1 MQNSGEDKANDYD
14 GTLGSDSG
22 GEAVLKAGAGIT
34 VGGQA
39 VELSRGSAPNGG
51 YISAPNAAFQAAG
64 NSLTISMWLKLTDN
78 PTWNHI
84 FSMGTDK
91 NHYALL
97 ATVGNPY
104 GTPVG
109 LTMGINNGSGE
120 YRMAAAPAD
129 TVLPGDWAMVT
140 YCQDEQG
147 RAAFYL
153 NGQLVESTRCYYAD
167 MTEKGDGTIPV
178 GFGDV
183 AGSNNS
189 GGVYFGKNA
198 IFADPATDGL
208 IGEIR
213 VYDDVL
219 SGDAIA
225 ALYDAAMDSLE
236 EMAFQDA
243 VETVRGFDK
252 REITKTIELPT
263 EGGSGCDIAWTV
275 ASGHAEIRDNV
286 LYKTEGA
293 AENEPITLTAT
304 MSYGEESGSVLV
316 DDLVLKD
323 AYVGQ
328 VMSYFTN
335 RDDTCGL
342 KLAYTYDLKNFMPL
356 NGGQAVVARTVGSN
370 RMRDPSIFRKKDGT
384 FGVSNTNDWDS
395 PYIGLMDSVDL
406 CTFTNERL
414 VPTGF
419 NDGQASHVRSWVP
432 EINYDRVTG
441 FYYVYWSDYGNDHPC
456 YYNTTPDLE
465 ADTFSD
471 AGVYFDIGINIIDSS
486 IKWENGQ
493 YHLVYKLENGSG
505 AGYGT
510 LLMAHS
516 DTLAPGSWET
526 SLHPIGGTN
535 AGYPQSEGPNWA
547 KSYADGKYY
556 IYTDEFTGGVT
567 YYTSSPSAIR
577 RCYKRSK
584 NPHCHLAVRI
594 LYAPVGA
601 AL

>member
-1 MQNSGEDKANDYD
+1 MKRLISLLLATVLLLGLLPLAALADNNLVLHYDFQNGAADTSGNGYD
-14 GTLGSDSG
+14 GTIQADSG
-22 GEAVLKAGAGIT
+22 AAAVLTETGGKNNGAALELTRGSNGAG
-34 VGGQA
+34 GY
-39 VELSRGSAPNGG
+39 VELPV
-51 YISAPNAAFQAAG
+51 AA
-64 NSLTISMWLKLTDN
+64 LTAITGDWSMNLWVKLTDN

-120 YRMAAAPAD
+120 YRVAAAPAD

-243 VETVRGFDK
+243 
-252 REITKTIELPT
+252 
-263 EGGSGCDIAWTV
+263 
-275 ASGHAEIRDNV
+275 
-286 LYKTEGA
+286 
-293 AENEPITLTAT
+293 
-304 MSYGEESGSVLV
+304 
-316 DDLVLKD
+316 
-323 AYVGQ
+323 YVGQ

-335 RDDTCGL
+335 RDDTRGL
-342 KLAYTYDLKNFMPL
+342 KLAYVAKHGLMTGVG
-356 NGGQAVVARTVGSN
+356 NGRFNPDGAVTRAMVWTVLARMAGEDTDGGATWYSKAQIWAMETGVS
-370 RMRDPSIFRKKDGT
+370 DGT
-384 FGVSNTNDWDS
+384 KPMESITGEQLAAMLYRFEGSPKVSGNLSAYPDGNTVSDWAADAMVWATET
-395 PYIGLMDSVDL
+395 GL
-406 CTFTNERL
+406 
-414 VPTGF
+414 
-419 NDGQASHVRSWVP
+419 
-432 EINYDRVTG
+432 IN
-441 FYYVYWSDYGNDHPC
+441 
-456 YYNTTPDLE
+456 
-465 ADTFSD
+465 
-471 AGVYFDIGINIIDSS
+471 GINGYL
-486 IKWENGQ
+486 KPQ
-493 YHLVYKLENGSG
+493 SG
-505 AGYGT
+505 AT
-510 LLMAHS
+510 RARLATMLMR
-516 DTLAPGSWET
+516 
-526 SLHPIGGTN
+526 
-535 AGYPQSEGPNWA
+535 
-547 KSYADGKYY
+547 
-556 IYTDEFTGGVT
+556 FT
-567 YYTSSPSAIR
+567 A
-577 RCYKRSK
+577 
-584 NPHCHLAVRI
+584 
-594 LYAPVGA
+594 
-601 AL
+601 

>member
-1 MQNSGEDKANDYD
+1 MQKPPWAGCHGGQRVEKVFSPRCADFETFKKVSKSCLIERAVGFLPPAHTPRCSVASVFCGVFLQPVISLLATVLLLGLLPLAALADNKLVLHYDFQNGAGDTSGNGYD
-14 GTLGSDSG
+14 GTIQADSG
-22 GEAVLKAGAGIT
+22 AAAVLTETGGKNNGAALELTRGSNGAG
-34 VGGQA
+34 GY
-39 VELSRGSAPNGG
+39 VELPV
-51 YISAPNAAFQAAG
+51 AA
-64 NSLTISMWLKLTDN
+64 LTAITGDWSMNLWVKLDDN

-120 YRMAAAPAD
+120 YRVAAAPAD

-198 IFADPATDGL
+198 IFEDPATDGL

-243 VETVRGFDK
+243 
-252 REITKTIELPT
+252 
-263 EGGSGCDIAWTV
+263 
-275 ASGHAEIRDNV
+275 
-286 LYKTEGA
+286 
-293 AENEPITLTAT
+293 
-304 MSYGEESGSVLV
+304 
-316 DDLVLKD
+316 
-323 AYVGQ
+323 YVGQ

-335 RDDTCGL
+335 RDDTRGL
-342 KLAYTYDLKNFMPL
+342 KLAYVAKHGLMTGVG
-356 NGGQAVVARTVGSN
+356 NGRFNPDGAVTRAMVWTVLARMAGEDTDGGATWYSKAQIWAMETGVS
-370 RMRDPSIFRKKDGT
+370 DGT
-384 FGVSNTNDWDS
+384 KPMESITREQLAAMLYRFEGSPKVSGNLSAYPDGNTVSDWAADAMVWATET
-395 PYIGLMDSVDL
+395 GL
-406 CTFTNERL
+406 
-414 VPTGF
+414 
-419 NDGQASHVRSWVP
+419 
-432 EINYDRVTG
+432 IN
-441 FYYVYWSDYGNDHPC
+441 
-456 YYNTTPDLE
+456 
-465 ADTFSD
+465 
-471 AGVYFDIGINIIDSS
+471 GINGYL
-486 IKWENGQ
+486 KPQ
-493 YHLVYKLENGSG
+493 SG
-505 AGYGT
+505 AT
-510 LLMAHS
+510 RAQLATMLMR
-516 DTLAPGSWET
+516 
-526 SLHPIGGTN
+526 
-535 AGYPQSEGPNWA
+535 
-547 KSYADGKYY
+547 
-556 IYTDEFTGGVT
+556 FT
-567 YYTSSPSAIR
+567 A
-577 RCYKRSK
+577 
-584 NPHCHLAVRI
+584 
-594 LYAPVGA
+594 
-601 AL
+601 

>member
-120 YRMAAAPAD
+120 YRVAAAPAD

-153 NGQLVESTRCYYAD
+153 NGQLVESTWCYYAD

-198 IFADPATDGL
+198 IFEDPATDGL

-225 ALYDAAMDSLE
+225 ALYHNHHFEFERFGDKTGFEILVENTDPKYVQFEPDVHWIQRAGQNPIDWIRRLAGRESLVHLKDYRIRFPEGDPAPDIFTREQCIQFAELGQGNLDIPEIIKVSLE
-236 EMAFQDA
+236 CGAEYLPVEQDQTYGKDPFQCLK
-243 VETVRGFDK
+243 E
-252 REITKTIELPT
+252 
-263 EGGSGCDIAWTV
+263 SV
-275 ASGHAEIRDNV
+275 AYIKSIG
-286 LYKTEGA
+286 Y
-293 AENEPITLTAT
+293 
-304 MSYGEESGSVLV
+304 
-316 DDLVLKD
+316 
-323 AYVGQ
+323 
-328 VMSYFTN
+328 
-335 RDDTCGL
+335 
-342 KLAYTYDLKNFMPL
+342 
-356 NGGQAVVARTVGSN
+356 QA
-370 RMRDPSIFRKKDGT
+370 
-384 FGVSNTNDWDS
+384 
-395 PYIGLMDSVDL
+395 
-406 CTFTNERL
+406 
-414 VPTGF
+414 
-419 NDGQASHVRSWVP
+419 
-432 EINYDRVTG
+432 
-441 FYYVYWSDYGNDHPC
+441 
-456 YYNTTPDLE
+456 
-465 ADTFSD
+465 
-471 AGVYFDIGINIIDSS
+471 
-486 IKWENGQ
+486 
-493 YHLVYKLENGSG
+493 
-505 AGYGT
+505 
-510 LLMAHS
+510 LL
-516 DTLAPGSWET
+516 
-526 SLHPIGGTN
+526 
-535 AGYPQSEGPNWA
+535 
-547 KSYADGKYY
+547 
-556 IYTDEFTGGVT
+556 
-567 YYTSSPSAIR
+567 
-577 RCYKRSK
+577 
-584 NPHCHLAVRI
+584 
-594 LYAPVGA
+594 
-601 AL
+601 

>member
-1 MQNSGEDKANDYD
+1 MN
-14 GTLGSDSG
+14 LW
-22 GEAVLKAGAGIT
+22 V
-34 VGGQA
+34 
-39 VELSRGSAPNGG
+39 
-51 YISAPNAAFQAAG
+51 
-64 NSLTISMWLKLTDN
+64 KLTDN

-120 YRMAAAPAD
+120 YRVAAAPAD

-198 IFADPATDGL
+198 IFEDPATDGL

-243 VETVRGFDK
+243 
-252 REITKTIELPT
+252 
-263 EGGSGCDIAWTV
+263 
-275 ASGHAEIRDNV
+275 
-286 LYKTEGA
+286 
-293 AENEPITLTAT
+293 
-304 MSYGEESGSVLV
+304 
-316 DDLVLKD
+316 
-323 AYVGQ
+323 YVGQ

-335 RDDTCGL
+335 RDDTRGL
-342 KLAYTYDLKNFMPL
+342 KLAYVAKHGLMTGVG
-356 NGGQAVVARTVGSN
+356 NGRFNPDGAVTRAMVWTVLARMAGEDTDGGATWYSKAQIWAMETGVS
-370 RMRDPSIFRKKDGT
+370 DGT
-384 FGVSNTNDWDS
+384 KPMESITREQLAAMLYRFEGSPKVSGNLSAYPDGNTVSDWAADAMVWATET
-395 PYIGLMDSVDL
+395 GL
-406 CTFTNERL
+406 
-414 VPTGF
+414 
-419 NDGQASHVRSWVP
+419 
-432 EINYDRVTG
+432 IN
-441 FYYVYWSDYGNDHPC
+441 
-456 YYNTTPDLE
+456 
-465 ADTFSD
+465 
-471 AGVYFDIGINIIDSS
+471 GINGYL
-486 IKWENGQ
+486 KPQ
-493 YHLVYKLENGSG
+493 SG
-505 AGYGT
+505 AT
-510 LLMAHS
+510 RAQLATMLMR
-516 DTLAPGSWET
+516 
-526 SLHPIGGTN
+526 
-535 AGYPQSEGPNWA
+535 
-547 KSYADGKYY
+547 
-556 IYTDEFTGGVT
+556 FT
-567 YYTSSPSAIR
+567 A
-577 RCYKRSK
+577 
-584 NPHCHLAVRI
+584 
-594 LYAPVGA
+594 
-601 AL
+601 